1 MPSFTLTV
9 DKDHIALL
17 TLNLQGEKV
26 NKLNLPVVQE
36 AERIFDELSQRRDIR
51 GLVFG
56 SGKEDNFIA
65 GADIHDF
72 LKFESAEQ
80 ATEGSRYG
88 QRVLQKIE
96 DCRIPVVAAIHGAC
110 LGGGMEVAL
119 ACHYRI
125 CTEDRK
131 TQLGQPEVQLG
142 LLPGAGG
149 TQRLPRLVG
158 LRKAI
163 EVATAARNYGPKQ
176 ALKIGL
182 VDEVVPPPLLLE
194 VARQRAREMAEGSLK
209 RRNHRPPSF
218 ASWLL
223 ERNPLGRAVV
233 FQQAK
238 KIIRKKTHGHYPAPL
253 RALRAIQV
261 GVTRGPHAGYQ
272 EESRGF
278 GELAMTEVCR
288 QLIHLFFAT
297 TEIKKDTGVED
308 PSVRPQKVSRVG
320 ILGAG
325 FMGAG
330 IATVSSNAGLK
341 VRLRDV
347 SDEACLKGLAACHK
361 VFEDRFRRKSISRLE
376 LQELKDRITATV
388 DYTGFATCDLIVEA
402 VFEDV
407 DLKHQVIREVEE
419 HLREDCVLGS
429 NTSSLSI
436 TKLGEASRRP
446 EQFIGL
452 HFFSP
457 VHKMPLLEII
467 VTRQTSPQA
476 IATSVEFGKKI
487 GKFPIVVNDGVG
499 FYTSRILAPY
509 MNEASFLLEE
519 GAGIEALDRAMVDFG
534 FPVGPITLLDEVGI
548 DVAAKVAKIMR
559 HAYGERLRPPGG
571 MDRLMADGRL
581 GRKSRK
587 GFYKYVPDKKGD
599 ARKTGIDETVYTLLP
614 GGKERKRIDPHEIQ
628 LRLSMAMLNECA
640 LCLEENILRSP
651 RDGDIGAVMGLG
663 FPPFRGGPFRYM
675 DSLDNATVLK
685 QLETLQERFGA
696 RFKPAELL
704 AGMGKQNKTFYS

>member
-9 DKDHIALL
+9 NEDRIAVL
-17 TLNLQGEKV
+17 TFNLQGEKI
-26 NKLNLPVVQE
+26 NKLNLSVIQE
-36 AERIFDELSQRRDIR
+36 AEKIFDELSHRSDIR
-51 GLVFG
+51 GLVFA

-72 LKFESAEQ
+72 LKFESADQ

-96 DCRIPVVAAIHGAC
+96 DSKVPVVAAIHGAC

-119 ACHYRI
+119 ACHYRL
-125 CTEDRK
+125 CTDDRK

-163 EVATAARNYGPKQ
+163 EVATAARNYKPKQ
-176 ALKIGL
+176 AQKIGL
-182 VDEVVPPPLLLE
+182 VDEVVPASLLLE
-194 VARQRAREMAEGSLK
+194 VALKRAREMAEGTLK
-209 RRNHRPPSF
+209 QRAHRPRGIV
-218 ASWLL
+218 AWLL
-223 ERNPLGRAVV
+223 ESNPLGRTIV

-238 KIIRKKTHGHYPAPL
+238 RIIRQKTHGHYPAPL
-253 RALRAIQV
+253 GALKAIEV
-261 GVTRGPHAGYQ
+261 GVTRGSKAGYQ

-297 TEIKKDTGVED
+297 TEIKKDTGVDD
-308 PSVRPQKVSRVG
+308 PSTRPQKVARVG

-330 IATVSSNAGLK
+330 IAATSSSAGLS
-341 VRLRDV
+341 VRMRDV

-361 VFEDRFRRKSISRLE
+361 VFEDRFRRKSISKLE
-376 LQELKDRITATV
+376 LQELKDRVTATV
-388 DYTGFATCDLIVEA
+388 DYTGFATCDLMIEA
-402 VFEDV
+402 VFEDIE
-407 DLKHQVIREVEE
+407 LKHGVIREVEG

-429 NTSSLSI
+429 NTSSISI
-436 TKLGEASRRP
+436 TQLGEGSRRP

-467 VTRQTSPQA
+467 VTPRTSPQT

-519 GAGIEALDRAMVDFG
+519 GAGIEALDRGMVEFG

-548 DVAAKVAKIMR
+548 DVAAKVAKIML
-559 HAYGERLRPPGG
+559 HAYGERLRPPGS
-571 MDRLMADGRL
+571 MERLIADGRL

-587 GFYKYVPDKKGD
+587 GFYKYVPDKKGE
-599 ARKTGIDETVYTLLP
+599 AKKAGTDESVYALLP
-614 GGKERKRIDPHEIQ
+614 GGKERKRIDPREIQ

-640 LCLEENILRSP
+640 LCLQENILRSP

-663 FPPFRGGPFRYM
+663 FPPFRGGPFRTM
-675 DSLDNATVLK
+675 DALGSASVLK
-685 QLETLQERFGA
+685 QLEALHERFGA
-696 RFKPAELL
+696 RFQPARLL
-704 AGMGKQNKTFYS
+704 VEMGRQNKKFYS